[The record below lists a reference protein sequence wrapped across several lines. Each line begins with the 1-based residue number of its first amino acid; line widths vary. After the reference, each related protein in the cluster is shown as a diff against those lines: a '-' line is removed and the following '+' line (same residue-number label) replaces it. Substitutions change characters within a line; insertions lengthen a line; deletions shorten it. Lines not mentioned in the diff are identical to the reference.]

1 MVFVDKVELAWSGLK
16 KKENYALI
24 AQVEASVY
32 IALGSNEG
40 DRELHL
46 LRAIAEIGKLSQTKI
61 TALSSF
67 YDTEPVGGVPQ
78 ANFLNGAVMLA
89 TTLTPHQLLAELH
102 RIETD
107 IFHRKREVPWGPRPI
122 DLDILFFDD
131 NITTDEALVI
141 PHPRLHL
148 RRFVLQPLADIAPD
162 FVHPLLQRSV
172 ADLLASLDSPE
183 RVVKV

>member
-1 MVFVDKVELAWSGLK
+1 MK
-16 KKENYALI
+16 KKANYALI
-24 AQVEASVY
+24 GRVKASVY

-40 DRELHL
+40 DREFQF
-46 LRAIAEIGKLSQTKI
+46 LRAVAETGKLAGTRI

-67 YDTEPVGGVPQ
+67 YDTDPVGGVPQ
-78 ANFLNGAVMLA
+78 PNFLNGAARLE
-89 TTLTPHQLLAELH
+89 TTLDPHQLLTELQ
-102 RIETD
+102 RIETV
-107 IFHRKREVPWGPRPI
+107 IFHRKRDVTWGPRPI
-122 DLDILFFDD
+122 DLDILFYDD
-131 NITTDEALVI
+131 DIITDEELVI

-183 RVVKV
+183 RVVRI